1 LVRAAIAQPPHC
13 YMTYARP
20 PGLPAGSRKRFAPV
34 VCLVASALNR
44 GRCDRTPSVIWAP
57 SMRPAPGSVL
67 ARSSIGAVSHLLAEE
82 GKVLGP
88 VLKAVYARGSA
99 TGDPSTAIGE
109 RTQMIKAAIVGLGWW
124 GGIIH
129 RELASSEVIRPV
141 LGVEPVDAARQVAE
155 AAGLE
160 TTARFEDALERPDI
174 RAVILSTPHKH
185 HAAQIVAAAK
195 AGKHVFCEKPLCT
208 TAREMDAVVEA
219 VTAAGV
225 QLGIGH
231 ERRFEPGIIDLRA
244 RLAAGELGTALAME
258 GNFSQD
264 KFLTLSPG
272 NWRLSS
278 VGPLSA
284 TGIHLVDL
292 SIALLGKPK
301 EVWARLAARGSP
313 FANGDTLGV
322 MIAFESGASALLTAI
337 LATSFMGRI
346 AVYGSQGWIEI
357 RDRTHPEHPTGWD
370 VTVAARGKPPAT
382 HSLPP
387 HPAVRDNLEAF
398 GRAAAAAAPY
408 PVSIAEIDTNV
419 RTFEAIT
426 RSALSGKLERI

>member
-1 LVRAAIAQPPHC
+1 
-13 YMTYARP
+13 
-20 PGLPAGSRKRFAPV
+20 
-34 VCLVASALNR
+34 
-44 GRCDRTPSVIWAP
+44 
-57 SMRPAPGSVL
+57 
-67 ARSSIGAVSHLLAEE
+67 
-82 GKVLGP
+82 
-88 VLKAVYARGSA
+88 
-99 TGDPSTAIGE
+99 
-109 RTQMIKAAIVGLGWW
+109 MIKAAIVGLGWW

-129 RELASSEVIRPV
+129 RQLAASEVIRPV
-141 LGVEPVDAARQVAE
+141 LGVEPVDAARKVAE

-174 RAVILSTPHKH
+174 RAVILSTPHKQ

-195 AGKHVFCEKPLCT
+195 AGKHVFCEKPLCS
-208 TAREMDAVVEA
+208 TAREMDAVIEA
-219 VTAAGV
+219 VAAAGV
-225 QLGIGH
+225 ELGIGH

-264 KFLTLSPG
+264 KFLTLSPS

-278 VGPLSA
+278 VDAPVGPLSA

-301 EVWARLAARGSP
+301 EVWARLAARGSA

-322 MIAFESGASALLTAI
+322 MIAFEFGCQRSIDCNSGNLVHGPHRRVRLPRLDRDS
-337 LATSFMGRI
+337 
-346 AVYGSQGWIEI
+346 

-370 VTVAARGKPPAT
+370 VTVAPRGKPPAT

-387 HPAVRDNLEAF
+387 HSAVRDNLEAF
-398 GRAAAAAAPY
+398 GRAAAGEAPY
-408 PVSIAEIDTNV
+408 PVSIAEIATNV

>member
-1 LVRAAIAQPPHC
+1 
-13 YMTYARP
+13 
-20 PGLPAGSRKRFAPV
+20 
-34 VCLVASALNR
+34 
-44 GRCDRTPSVIWAP
+44 
-57 SMRPAPGSVL
+57 
-67 ARSSIGAVSHLLAEE
+67 
-82 GKVLGP
+82 
-88 VLKAVYARGSA
+88 
-99 TGDPSTAIGE
+99 
-109 RTQMIKAAIVGLGWW
+109 MINAAIVGLGWW

-129 RELASSEVIRPV
+129 RQLASSDVIRPV
-141 LGVEPVDAARQVAE
+141 LGVEPADAARQAAE

-160 TTARFEDALERPDI
+160 TTARFEDALDRTDLQ
-174 RAVILSTPHKH
+174 AVILTTPHRH
-185 HAAQIVAAAK
+185 HAAQIIAAAE

-208 TAREMDAVVEA
+208 SAREMEAVAQA
-219 VTAAGV
+219 VTAAKV

-244 RLAAGELGTALAME
+244 RLAAGELGTALLVE

-264 KFLTLSPG
+264 KFLALPAD
-272 NWRLSS
+272 NWRLSALDAP

-284 TGIHLVDL
+284 TGIHIVDL
-292 SIALLGKPK
+292 AIALLGKPK
-301 EVWARLAARGSP
+301 EVWARLATRGSP
-313 FANGDTLGV
+313 FANGDTLAV

-370 VTVAARGKPPAT
+370 VTVALRGKTPAAR
-382 HSLPP
+382 SLPP

-398 GRAAAAAAPY
+398 GRAVAGEAPY
-408 PVSIAEIDTNV
+408 PVSLAEIDANV

-426 RSALSGKLERI
+426 RSAQSGKLQRI

>member
-1 LVRAAIAQPPHC
+1 MHGARTGGASVAIREH
-13 YMTYARP
+13 
-20 PGLPAGSRKRFAPV
+20 
-34 VCLVASALNR
+34 
-44 GRCDRTPSVIWAP
+44 
-57 SMRPAPGSVL
+57 
-67 ARSSIGAVSHLLAEE
+67 
-82 GKVLGP
+82 
-88 VLKAVYARGSA
+88 
-99 TGDPSTAIGE
+99 
-109 RTQMIKAAIVGLGWW
+109 TQMIKAAIVGLGWW
-124 GGIIH
+124 GSIIH
-129 RELASSEVIRPV
+129 RQLAASEVIRPV
-141 LGVEPVDAARQVAE
+141 LGVEPADGARRAAE
-155 AAGLE
+155 EAGLE

-208 TAREMDAVVEA
+208 TAREMEAVAEA
-219 VTAAGV
+219 VTASNV
-225 QLGIGH
+225 QLGVGH

-244 RLAAGELGTALAME
+244 RLAAGELGNALAME

-264 KFLTLSPG
+264 KFLALSPA
-272 NWRLSS
+272 NWRLSVVDAP

-292 SIALLGKPK
+292 SIALLGKPQ
-301 EVWARLAARGSP
+301 EVWARLATRGSP

-357 RDRTHPEHPTGWD
+357 RDRSHPEHPTGWD

-398 GRAAAAAAPY
+398 GRAAAGEAPY
-408 PVSIAEIDTNV
+408 PVSIAEIAVNV

-426 RSALSGKLERI
+426 RSAQSGKLERI

>member
-1 LVRAAIAQPPHC
+1 
-13 YMTYARP
+13 
-20 PGLPAGSRKRFAPV
+20 
-34 VCLVASALNR
+34 
-44 GRCDRTPSVIWAP
+44 
-57 SMRPAPGSVL
+57 
-67 ARSSIGAVSHLLAEE
+67 
-82 GKVLGP
+82 
-88 VLKAVYARGSA
+88 
-99 TGDPSTAIGE
+99 
-109 RTQMIKAAIVGLGWW
+109 MIKAAIVGMGWW

-129 RELASSEVIRPV
+129 RQLAGSEVIQPV
-141 LGVEPVDAARQVAE
+141 LGVEPADTARKAAE

-174 RAVILSTPHKH
+174 GAVILSTPHKH
-185 HAAQIVAAAK
+185 HATQIVAAAK

-208 TAREMDAVVEA
+208 TAHEMDAVAEA
-219 VTAAGV
+219 VTAARV

-264 KFLTLSPG
+264 KFLALSLD
-272 NWRLSS
+272 NWRLSAVDAP

-292 SIALLGKPK
+292 SIAILGKPK
-301 EVWARLAARGSP
+301 EVWARLATRGSA
-313 FANGDTLGV
+313 FTNGDTLGV
-322 MIAFESGASALLTAI
+322 MIAFELGASALLTAI

-370 VTVAARGKPPAT
+370 VTVAPRGKPAATT

-398 GRAAAAAAPY
+398 GRAAAGGAPY
-408 PVSIAEIDTNV
+408 PVSMAEIDANV

-426 RSALSGKLERI
+426 RSALSGRLERI